1 MTIKPPYID
10 PLAWISAASQ
20 AQRGR
25 RVPLEST
32 CPSVGAW
39 GAMCLGFP
47 SGGRV
52 VQLLK
57 VPYPS
62 PTPCTVQVALTFNNL
77 GLVANSVA
85 PKYYGWPNF
94 NLGGGTPPGYETN
107 LGTVLV
113 EWLVGGAAFSAAFDL
128 GANGISI
135 PACDQITVSY
145 FSFID
150 IVPEGATVNC
160 AVLPIAMPG
169 LVATLTRVPQQINPG
184 AVEFFLFRQGWCRR
198 WKATASAG
206 APIGTVVPI
215 GPLVVSVM
223 DAINVPDSAE
233 QVSFADFTA
242 SGGISAVNQ
251 GWIEA
256 AGPCIGYA
264 ASNIGAVQLT
274 AKLVEQVMVC

>member
-1 MTIKPPYID
+1 MIKPPYID

-25 RVPLEST
+25 RVPLDST

-39 GAMCLGFP
+39 AAMCLGFP

-85 PKYYGWPNF
+85 PKYYGWPNLNF
-94 NLGGGTPPGYETN
+94 GGGTPPDYETN

-135 PACDQITVSY
+135 PACDQVTVSY
-145 FSFID
+145 FSFVD
-150 IVPEGATVNC
+150 PLPEGATVNC

-169 LVATLTRVPQQINPG
+169 LVATLTRVPQTVNP
-184 AVEFFLFRQGWCRR
+184 AADEVFLFRQGWCRR
-198 WKATASAG
+198 WKATASAAG
-206 APIGTVVPI
+206 PLVLPVPI
-215 GPLVVSVM
+215 GPVVVSVI
-223 DAINVPDSAE
+223 DSLNLALSAE

-256 AGPCIGYA
+256 AGPCMGYA
-264 ASNIGAVQLT
+264 AANLGAVPVVV
-274 AKLVEQVMVC
+274 KLVEQVMVC